1 MNNQNT
7 NTTYTQNIQNK
18 SVRYDRNPNRQQTYQ
33 HPNTYNARVNKP
45 SQPQQNAP
53 WASQFSNDQYKQY
66 QSYQKINPQE
76 IRKDTINSRMS
87 GHNTNHPQM
96 RQKSHL
102 YVPRLQTLNNQM
114 FERRIQNP
122 SSNMKQDYTLQ
133 DNFNR
138 NSKIMSQSA
147 SIGESHQG
155 PNQIGMKQQRD
166 FMKNKSTAYTFKS
179 NKDDLNDRLSAFGM
193 RATAQQSMPIHDFN
207 PYLDMRPQNTS
218 DLNYE

>member
-1 MNNQNT
+1 MNYQNQN
-7 NTTYTQNIQNK
+7 QNQNHQRK
-18 SVRYDRNPNRQQTYQ
+18 YDTNPNRQQTYQ
-33 HPNTYNARVNKP
+33 HSNTYNARVNKP
-45 SQPQQNAP
+45 RQPQHNAP
-53 WASQFSNDQYKQY
+53 WASQFRSDQYKQC
-66 QSYQKINPQE
+66 QSYQKTNPQE

-87 GHNTNHPQM
+87 GHHTNHPQM
-96 RQKSHL
+96 RQQSHQ
-102 YVPRLQTLNNQM
+102 YVPRLQTMNNQM

-122 SSNMKQDYTLQ
+122 TSNMKQDYALQ

-179 NKDDLNDRLSAFGM
+179 KKDDLNERMSAFGM
-193 RATAQQSMPIHDFN
+193 RATAHQSMPIHEFN

>member
-1 MNNQNT
+1 MNTMNTMTTVTTMNTMNN
-7 NTTYTQNIQNK
+7 
-18 SVRYDRNPNRQQTYQ
+18 RYDTNPNRQQTYR
-33 HPNTYNARVNKP
+33 HPNTYNSRANRPKA
-45 SQPQQNAP
+45 QQNAP
-53 WASQFSNDQYKQY
+53 WQSQFRSDQYKQY
-66 QSYQKINPQE
+66 QSYQKTNPQE

-87 GHNTNHPQM
+87 GHHTTHPQM
-96 RQKSHL
+96 KQQSHQ

-138 NSKIMSQSA
+138 NSRILSQSA

-166 FMKNKSTAYTFKS
+166 FMKNKSTAYTFGDS
-179 NKDDLNDRLSAFGM
+179 VFWGTNARLFGDYQTWCPAM
-193 RATAQQSMPIHDFN
+193 CIMCYYRFHK
-207 PYLDMRPQNTS
+207 
-218 DLNYE
+218 

>member
-1 MNNQNT
+1 MNYQSNQNNRQNNQRN
-7 NTTYTQNIQNK
+7 
-18 SVRYDRNPNRQQTYQ
+18 YDTNPNRQQTYQ
-33 HPNTYNARVNKP
+33 HPNTYNARVNRP
-45 SQPQQNAP
+45 SQSQQNAP
-53 WASQFSNDQYKQY
+53 WASQFSSDQYKQY
-66 QSYQKINPQE
+66 QSYQKTNPQE

-87 GHNTNHPQM
+87 GHHTNHPQM
-96 RQKSHL
+96 RQQSHQ
-102 YVPRLQTLNNQM
+102 YVPRLQTLNNQI

-122 SSNMKQDYTLQ
+122 SSNMKQDYALQ
-133 DNFNR
+133 DHFNQ
-138 NSKIMSQSA
+138 NSRIMSQSA

-179 NKDDLNDRLSAFGM
+179 KKDDLNERLSTFGM
-193 RATAQQSMPIHDFN
+193 RATAQQSMPIHEFN

>member
-1 MNNQNT
+1 MNYQNQNK
-7 NTTYTQNIQNK
+7 NQNQNQNHQRK
-18 SVRYDRNPNRQQTYQ
+18 YDTNPNRQQTYQ

-45 SQPQQNAP
+45 RQPQHNAP
-53 WASQFSNDQYKQY
+53 WASQFRSDQYKQY
-66 QSYQKINPQE
+66 QSYKKTNPQE

-87 GHNTNHPQM
+87 GHHTSHPQM
-96 RQKSHL
+96 RQQSHQ
-102 YVPRLQTLNNQM
+102 YVPRLQTMNNQM

-122 SSNMKQDYTLQ
+122 SSNMKQDYALQ
-133 DNFNR
+133 DHFNR
-138 NSKIMSQSA
+138 NSRIMSQSA

-179 NKDDLNDRLSAFGM
+179 KKDDLNERMSAFGM

>member
-1 MNNQNT
+1 MNYQNNQSNQYY
-7 NTTYTQNIQNK
+7 NRRK
-18 SVRYDRNPNRQQTYQ
+18 YDTNPNRQQTYQ
-33 HPNTYNARVNKP
+33 HPNTYNARVNRP

-53 WASQFSNDQYKQY
+53 WASQFSSDQYKQY
-66 QSYQKINPQE
+66 QSYQKTNPQE

-87 GHNTNHPQM
+87 GHRTNHPQM
-96 RQKSHL
+96 RQQSHQ

-122 SSNMKQDYTLQ
+122 SSNMKQDYALQ
-133 DNFNR
+133 DHFNR
-138 NSKIMSQSA
+138 NSRILSQSA

-179 NKDDLNDRLSAFGM
+179 KKDDLNDRLSAFGM
-193 RATAQQSMPIHDFN
+193 RATAQQSMPIHEFN

>member
-1 MNNQNT
+1 MNYANNF
-7 NTTYTQNIQNK
+7 
-18 SVRYDRNPNRQQTYQ
+18 SGYDTNPNRQQVYQ
-33 HPNTYNARVNKP
+33 HPNTYSARVNK
-45 SQPQQNAP
+45 QPQQQQNAR
-53 WASQFSNDQYKQY
+53 WLSQFNSDQYKQY
-66 QSYQKINPQE
+66 QSYQKTNPQE

-87 GHNTNHPQM
+87 GHHTNHPQM
-96 RQKSHL
+96 RQQSHQ

-122 SSNMKQDYTLQ
+122 SSNIQQDYALQ

-138 NSKIMSQSA
+138 NSRIMSGAA

-179 NKDDLNDRLSAFGM
+179 KKDDLNERISAFGM
-193 RATAQQSMPIHDFN
+193 RATAQQTMPIHEFN

>member
-1 MNNQNT
+1 MSYQNNRH
-7 NTTYTQNIQNK
+7 TYDT
-18 SVRYDRNPNRQQTYQ
+18 NPNRQQSYQ
-33 HPNTYNARVNKP
+33 HPNTYNVRVNRP
-45 SQPQQNAP
+45 RQPQQNAP
-53 WASQFSNDQYKQY
+53 WASQFNSDQYKQY
-66 QSYQKINPQE
+66 QSYQKTNPQE

-87 GHNTNHPQM
+87 GHHTNHPQM
-96 RQKSHL
+96 IKQSHQ

-122 SSNMKQDYTLQ
+122 SSNIQQDYALQ

-138 NSKIMSQSA
+138 NSRILSHSA
-147 SIGESHQG
+147 SIGESHQE

-166 FMKNKSTAYTFKS
+166 FMENKSTAYTFKS
-179 NKDDLNDRLSAFGM
+179 KKDDLNDRMSAFGM
-193 RATAQQSMPIHDFN
+193 RATAQQSMPIHEFN